1 MSRVSR
7 APKNYTRW
15 QSAPSEATIAAMR
28 PLHSL
33 RTTFVAGSLLAWAL
47 LATGCASDLGRRGDD
62 PGRVLLA
69 DVDDADG
76 DGGELPPSDLSG
88 FPSAPG
94 LLPRDFE
101 MKEEEGALKG
111 YLTRF
116 YRVRSQSGPDLLKL
130 ITPWK
135 SAKARIVH
143 VPAHN
148 MLVITET
155 EKNMPVLLRVLK
167 QLDVVQTQVEI
178 EAKVIEILE
187 SDGYEFGFELH
198 VDRAPAGNTALRRYD
213 GTFYSN
219 SFLESLTNQ
228 NQPFQGASLNWA
240 SVGKVVEELG
250 DFEYVMRALET
261 EGYAEIVSAPR
272 VVCKVG
278 QKALLRTETELPIQE
293 FVLLNATNSRV
304 TTRYRKVGVVL
315 EVTPQVVGRDAITV
329 LVKPSVSNVVRFEL
343 NTGGFPTPVIASRSA
358 ETRVDIRNGE
368 LLVIGGLLDKQR
380 RSDHRRVPILGD
392 IPLLG
397 RLFSSEDDFEQKTQ
411 VIFLLRIRI
420 LTSAEKARARGRI
433 PLTKDDKIRA
443 AERDDEDEGK

>member
-1 MSRVSR
+1 M
-7 APKNYTRW
+7 
-15 QSAPSEATIAAMR
+15 
-28 PLHSL
+28 SL
-33 RTTFVAGSLLAWAL
+33 RLPAPTRVARACAFLACIGAGW
-47 LATGCASDLGRRGDD
+47 GCAHRPSGPS
-62 PGRVLLA
+62 PGEDRVLLA
-69 DVDDADG
+69 DVDDAD
-76 DGGELPPSDLSG
+76 DDTGELPPSDLTG
-88 FPSAPG
+88 FPAAPG

-101 MKEEEGALKG
+101 MRESAGALKG

-116 YRVRSQSGPDLLKL
+116 YRVRSQNGPDLVALLGSWK
-130 ITPWK
+130 TPQG
-135 SAKARIVH
+135 RILH
-143 VPAHN
+143 VAAHN
-148 MLVITET
+148 MLVLTET
-155 EKNMPVLLRVLK
+155 EENMPVLLQVLK
-167 QLDVVQTQVEI
+167 QIDVVQTQVEI

-213 GTFYSN
+213 GTFHSN
-219 SFLESLTNQ
+219 SFLESLTNT

-250 DFEYVMRALET
+250 DFEYIMRALET

-278 QKALLRTETELPIQE
+278 QKAILRTETELPIQE
-293 FVLLNATNSRV
+293 FVLLSQNNPRV
-304 TTRYRKVGVVL
+304 TTRYRNVGVVL
-315 EVTPQVVGRDAITV
+315 EVTPSVVGREAITV
-329 LVKPSVSNVVRFEL
+329 IVKPSVSNVVRFEL
-343 NTGGFPTPVIASRSA
+343 QIGGFPTPVIASRSA
-358 ETRVDIRNGE
+358 ETQVDIRNGE

-411 VIFLLRIRI
+411 VVFLLRIRI

-433 PLTKDDKIRA
+433 PLTRDDKVRA
-443 AERDDEDEGK
+443 EERDEDEGGK

>member
-1 MSRVSR
+1 MRTR
-7 APKNYTRW
+7 ASK
-15 QSAPSEATIAAMR
+15 SAFAARLIAA
-28 PLHSL
+28 
-33 RTTFVAGSLLAWAL
+33 AC
-47 LATGCASDLGRRGDD
+47 ATSWLVGAVGCASDPAQARENR
-62 PGRVLLA
+62 GRVLLA
-69 DVDDADG
+69 DVDDADS
-76 DGGELPPSDLSG
+76 DVGELPPSDLSG
-88 FPSAPG
+88 FPTAPG

-101 MKEEEGALKG
+101 MKEKTGALKG

-130 ITPWK
+130 LASWK
-135 SAKARIVH
+135 SPKGRIVH

-155 EKNMPVLLRVLK
+155 EENMPVLLQVLK
-167 QLDVVQTQVEI
+167 QLDVVQAQVEI

-198 VDRAPAGNTALRRYD
+198 VDRSPAGNTALRGYD
-213 GTFYSN
+213 GVFHSN

-228 NQPFQGASLNWA
+228 RQPFQGASLNWA

-250 DFEYVMRALET
+250 DFEFIMRALET
-261 EGYAEIVSAPR
+261 EGYAEVISAPR
-272 VVCKVG
+272 IVCKVG
-278 QKALLRTETELPIQE
+278 QKAMLRTETELPIQE
-293 FVLLNATNSRV
+293 FVLINSNNSRV

-368 LLVIGGLLDKQR
+368 LLVIGGLIDKQR
-380 RSDHRRVPILGD
+380 RADNRRVPILGD
-392 IPLLG
+392 IPLIG
-397 RLFSSEDDFEQKTQ
+397 RFFSSNDEFEQKTQ
-411 VIFLLRIRI
+411 IVFLLRIRI
-420 LTSAEKARARGRI
+420 LTSAEKARGRGRI
-433 PLTKDDKIRA
+433 PLTRDDRTRA
-443 AERDDEDEGK
+443 AERNEDEGGK